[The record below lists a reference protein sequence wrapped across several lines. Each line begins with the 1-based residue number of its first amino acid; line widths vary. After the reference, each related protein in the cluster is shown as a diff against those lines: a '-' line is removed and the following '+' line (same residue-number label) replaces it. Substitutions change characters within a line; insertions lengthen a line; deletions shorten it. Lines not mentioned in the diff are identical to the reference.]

1 MSLTKQEYFENVI
14 SMAHE
19 LFDEAVAEGHTEKDD
34 IYDYFQETLPGQ
46 CPGSHTFIVYNYRH
60 LEVLQHSENRDAFFD
75 VMGYRMEADSTDE
88 VFTQLAYWA
97 FYQDVVDAFNDRV
110 DSWMMSLPSEDEDAL

>member
-1 MSLTKQEYFENVI
+1 MSLTKHEYFENVI

-34 IYDYFQETLPGQ
+34 IYDYFQETLPERAD
-46 CPGSHTFIVYNYRH
+46 SHTFIVYNYRH
-60 LEVLQHSENRDAFFD
+60 LEVLQHSENRDALFD
-75 VMGYRMEADSTDE
+75 VFGGRLEANSTDE

-97 FYQDVVDAFNDRV
+97 FYQDIVDAFNDRM

>member
-34 IYDYFQETLPGQ
+34 IYDYFQETLPERAD
-46 CPGSHTFIVYNYRH
+46 SHTFIVYNYRH